1 MPPQQP
7 DRLLDVI
14 DDLLDFGAHC
24 HSLAFGEAHVA
35 ARAPLRK
42 RLHSPP
48 FTRGRQPLGCAPQTG
63 ARQARDDVTDRLHG
77 TWKLVSAVREEIP
90 SGATSTMF
98 GEKPQGVLNYSP
110 EGRMLALIAHGD
122 RKPAA
127 DGRATPAEAEALY
140 RSMLSYGG
148 DYSVAD
154 EVVTH
159 RVDISW
165 NEKFTGGEQK
175 RHFKLEGNRLTL
187 STPQS
192 PDPIDGKISVRRL
205 VWEKI

>member
-1 MPPQQP
+1 MAGSA
-7 DRLLDVI
+7 
-14 DDLLDFGAHC
+14 DDKLR
-24 HSLAFGEAHVA
+24 EA
-35 ARAPLRK
+35 LI
-42 RLHSPP
+42 
-48 FTRGRQPLGCAPQTG
+48 
-63 ARQARDDVTDRLHG
+63 G
-77 TWKLVSAVREEIP
+77 TWTLVSAVREEIP

-148 DYSVAD
+148 SYSVAD
-154 EVVTH
+154 DVVTH

-175 RHFKLEGNRLTL
+175 RHFKLEDNRLIL

-192 PDPIDGKISVRRL
+192 PDPIDGKMSVRRL
-205 VWEKI
+205 VWERV